1 MPDQRD
7 LSAEI
12 AKYEAQFTK
21 EPHSRIFAQL
31 ADALRKAGRLEEAIQ
46 TCRSGL
52 RDHPTYAAAL
62 VVLGRALLQKGQ
74 PLEAER
80 ELTAALKLNPSNV
93 AGHRLL
99 ADAAAAQGKKDEAR
113 ERYEALLKQNPQDRE
128 LQEALARLEHA
139 QPPSPSPPPLP
150 GTTPPAARGVAAGT
164 EQAWVLPEAEPVEA
178 RADSLPVGRAT
189 ETLADLYARQGFV
202 ERATD
207 LYRELLRQDPTRADL
222 RRKLEEMQE
231 PSPAPAAA
239 KGGEQRKGGD
249 LAALERWREAARRRK
264 GDLRGGTS

>member
-1 MPDQRD
+1 MPDHPD

-12 AKYEAQFTK
+12 AKYEAQFTR

-74 PLEAER
+74 PLEAEK
-80 ELTAALKLNPSNV
+80 ELTAALKLSPCNV
-93 AGHRLL
+93 AAHRLL

-113 ERYEALLKQNPQDRE
+113 DRYEALLKQNPQDRE

-139 QPPSPSPPPLP
+139 RPPSPFPSPLP
-150 GTTPPAARGVAAGT
+150 ATTPPAAMGVAAGT
-164 EQAWVLPEAEPVEA
+164 EQAWVLPEEETVEA
-178 RADSLPVGRAT
+178 RAPSLPVGRAT

-222 RRKLEEMQE
+222 RRELEEMHQ
-231 PSPAPAAA
+231 PAQAPAAA
-239 KGGEQRKGGD
+239 EGAHQGKGGG

-264 GDLRGGTS
+264 GELRGGTS

>member
-12 AKYEAQFTK
+12 TKYEAQFSK

-74 PLEAER
+74 PLEAEK
-80 ELTAALKLNPSNV
+80 ELTAALKLSPGNV
-93 AGHRLL
+93 TARRLL
-99 ADAAAAQGKKDEAR
+99 ADVAAAQGRKDEAR

-139 QPPSPSPPPLP
+139 QPPPPSPPPLP
-150 GTTPPAARGVAAGT
+150 GTTPPVAMGVVAGA
-164 EQAWVLPEAEPVEA
+164 EQAWVLPEVEPVEM
-178 RADSLPVGRAT
+178 RASSLPVGRAT

-207 LYRELLRQDPTRADL
+207 LYQELLRQDPTRTDL
-222 RRKLEEMQE
+222 RRKLEEMEQ
-231 PSPAPAAA
+231 PAPAPAAA
-239 KGGEQRKGGD
+239 TGAKQGKGGD

>member
-7 LSAEI
+7 LSDEI
-12 AKYEAQFTK
+12 AKYEAQFTRD
-21 EPHSRIFAQL
+21 PHSRIFAQL

-52 RDHPTYAAAL
+52 RDHPTYAAAR

-74 PLEAER
+74 PLEAEK
-80 ELTAALKLNPSNV
+80 ELTAALNLSPGNV
-93 AGHRLL
+93 AARRLL
-99 ADAAAAQGKKDEAR
+99 ADAAAAQGKQDEAR
-113 ERYEALLKQNPQDRE
+113 NRYEALLKQNPQDRE
-128 LQEALARLEHA
+128 LQEALARLQDA
-139 QPPSPSPPPLP
+139 RPPSSPPPSPPASPPP
-150 GTTPPAARGVAAGT
+150 AVRGEPTGT
-164 EQAWVLPEAEPVEA
+164 EPAWVLLEEEPAEV
-178 RADSLPVGRAT
+178 RVSSVPVGRAT

-222 RRKLEEMQE
+222 RRKLEEIQQS
-231 PSPAPAAA
+231 SPAPAAA
-239 KGGEQRKGGD
+239 DGAQQGKGGD

-264 GDLRGGTS
+264 GEIRGGTS